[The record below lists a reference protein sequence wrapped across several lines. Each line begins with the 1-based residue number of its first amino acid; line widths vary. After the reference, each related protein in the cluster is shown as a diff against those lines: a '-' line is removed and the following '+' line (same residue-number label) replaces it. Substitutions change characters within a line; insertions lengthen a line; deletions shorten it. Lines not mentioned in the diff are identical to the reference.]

1 MVQINYAAYQ
11 ELLATLK
18 EKTKNL
24 LVKTKNQDLASKLD
38 DELDSVNDRQKLSIA
53 FVGQY
58 TTQALQP

>member
-53 FVGQY
+53 FVGQ
-58 TTQALQP
+58 